1 MLPGLAVDDL
11 VSSGV
16 VDLVGLSEIQIHFVA
31 AVKRLAISLVS
42 KEFAHLADVLLSQL
56 CPAVIFATA
65 IGPANCPA
73 RLLAPELRLRGS
85 LDVNLR
91 RRVRQSQLLIRV
103 RQRNSDDNL
112 IAIPRCGDGQ
122 LVIFNLAGRL
132 IFRRQIQELNRL
144 ELKGIHGCSV
154 RMCVPA
160 LADA

>member
-16 VDLVGLSEIQIHFVA
+16 VDLVGLREIQIHFVA
-31 AVKRLAISLVS
+31 AVKRLAIILVS
-42 KEFAHLADVLLSQL
+42 KEFAHFADVLLGQL
-56 CPAVIFATA
+56 CPAVVLSTV
-65 IGPANCPA
+65 IGTIDCPT
-73 RLLAPELRLRGS
+73 RLLVSELRLRGS
-85 LDVNLR
+85 FDVNLR
-91 RRVRQSQLLIRV
+91 CRARQSQLLISL

-122 LVIFNLAGRL
+122 LVIFNLAGGLVLRC
-132 IFRRQIQELNRL
+132 QIQELNRL